1 MTLTHENMIARRLTT
16 PEIQSFRRNGYLILH
31 NVLPLAEL
39 ATLNTEMEARYQA
52 RLKDPEIA
60 LNEEKRNQIHGL
72 GVDSERSQ
80 NLARD
85 PRILALIEDLVQ
97 PGIALFSAKL
107 ISKGPHEPNNVCH
120 WHQDE
125 AYWHIYSQSRCRMSI
140 WLPLQDTTKENGCLR
155 VIPGTHRKGIIPH
168 KPRSSRD
175 HGACRLSFLPGE
187 RELPNTVYCEI
198 PAGSVVLFSNKLC
211 HSSLGNHTNQH
222 RRAFILTYQEA
233 IGTKGKDKDFAVLRP
248 ATETYPH
255 SKG

>member
-1 MTLTHENMIARRLTT
+1 MNSPSQQTGSTCTLTDA
-16 PEIQSFRRNGYLILH
+16 EIDTFQQDGYLVLH
-31 NVLPLAEL
+31 DVLPISEL
-39 ATLNTEMEARYQA
+39 AALNDELEERYQE

-60 LNEEKRNQIHGL
+60 SNEEKRNQIHGL
-72 GVDSERSQ
+72 GSDSERSQ
-80 NLARD
+80 QLARD
-85 PRILALIEDLVQ
+85 SRLLSLIEDLVK

-125 AYWHIYSQSRCRMSI
+125 AYWHIYSESERRMSI

-155 VIPGTHRKGIIPH
+155 VIPGTHKKGIIPH
-168 KPRSSRD
+168 EPRSSRD

-198 PAGSVVLFSNKLC
+198 PAGSAVLFSNKLC
-211 HSSLGNHTNQH
+211 HSSLGNHTAQH

-233 IGTKGKDKDFAVLRP
+233 TIGGSSTTGKDNDFTILRG
-248 ATETYPH
+248 A
-255 SKG
+255 